1 MVDDK
6 KIKFSEYLRKTVMY
20 FFFFVPLLRTK
31 ILSFSYL
38 DQR

>member
-20 FFFFVPLLRTK
+20 FFFFCSSPKDKNIV
-31 ILSFSYL
+31 F
-38 DQR
+38 